1 MVDFV
6 RAVSQTLL
14 LNTLILLSAILL
26 KRGMTTIGNQNLR
39 SIQKNYEKYLSCM
52 IG

>member
-6 RAVSQTLL
+6 RAVLQKLL

-26 KRGMTTIGNQNLR
+26 KRGMKTTGNQNLR
-39 SIQKNYEKYLSCM
+39 SIQKNCKKYLSYM
-52 IG
+52 IR